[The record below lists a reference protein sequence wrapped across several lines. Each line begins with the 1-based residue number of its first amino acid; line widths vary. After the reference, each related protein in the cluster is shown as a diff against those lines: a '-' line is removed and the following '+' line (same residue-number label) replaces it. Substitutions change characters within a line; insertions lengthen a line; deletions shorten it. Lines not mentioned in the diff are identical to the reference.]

1 MKFRP
6 LFCVATAA
14 LALSQSVAVYAADPF
29 EKLEAINPEALFKGV
44 IREDDVTMLFSHL
57 RQSMAAS
64 ARGEEAVPS
73 EAMQRRTEQVQR
85 DIAARGS
92 VLLGVLLSAFESAAK
107 QAVREGFSEFLR

>member
-6 LFCVATAA
+6 LLCIAAAT
-14 LALSQSVAVYAADPF
+14 LALSQSVAAHANDPF
-29 EKLEAINPEALFKGV
+29 DRLEAINPEALFKGV